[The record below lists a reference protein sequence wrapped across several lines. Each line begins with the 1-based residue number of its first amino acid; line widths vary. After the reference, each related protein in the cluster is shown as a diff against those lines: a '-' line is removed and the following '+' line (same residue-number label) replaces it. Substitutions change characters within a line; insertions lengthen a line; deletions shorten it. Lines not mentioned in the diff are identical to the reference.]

1 MAKQK
6 YPLFDT
12 NSIIEYRQTIENEK
26 NLLGKMRLSMVVY
39 YELTAT
45 TIDNSMLKFY
55 DKWFKLFDNDNLLLT
70 PAKTDWYETAKL
82 IRRLRFGE
90 KSASH
95 GKTPKM
101 PNAQKLQ
108 NDALIA
114 RTAWTNDCFVV
125 TTDVDDFEHFLPF
138 MKNLIIISAEDFFRQ

>member
-1 MAKQK
+1 MAKTK
-6 YPLFDT
+6 FPLFDT
-12 NSIIEYRQTIENEK
+12 NANIQYSSIIESSKSLI
-26 NLLGKMRLSMVVY
+26 GKMRLSTVVY

-45 TIDNSMLKFY
+45 TIDVSHLKLY
-55 DKWFKLFDNDNLLLT
+55 EKWFKALDNLNRLIT
-70 PAKTDWYETAKL
+70 PSKIDWYETAKL

-114 RTAWTNDCFVV
+114 RTAWTDDCFVV
-125 TTDVDDFEHFLPF
+125 TTDVDDFEHFQPF

>member
-1 MAKQK
+1 MAKTK
-6 YPLFDT
+6 FPLFD
-12 NSIIEYRQTIENEK
+12 SGAIIEYRRAIADSK
-26 NLLGKMRLSMVVY
+26 NLISKMRLSMVVF

-45 TIDNSMLKFY
+45 TVDKSHHNLYENWHKNFNSQ
-55 DKWFKLFDNDNLLLT
+55 NLLLT
-70 PAKTDWYETAKL
+70 PTMTDWYETAKI

-101 PNAQKLQ
+101 KNAHKLQ

-125 TTDVDDFEHFLPF
+125 TNNTADFSLFLPF
-138 MKNLIIISAEDFFRQ
+138 MKKLIIVSAKDFFS

>member
-12 NSIIEYRQTIENEK
+12 NAVIQHYEQISTSK
-26 NLLGKMRLSMVVY
+26 NLIAKTRLSMVVF

-45 TIDNSMLKFY
+45 TIDNSKLKLY
-55 DKWFKLFDNDNLLLT
+55 DRWLNIADEKELLIT
-70 PAKTDWYETAKL
+70 PSMTDWYETSKL

-125 TTDVDDFEHFLPF
+125 TTDVDDFDHFQPF

>member
-1 MAKQK
+1 MAKIK
-6 YPLFDT
+6 FPLFDT
-12 NSIIEYRQTIENEK
+12 SAVIQYREEISSSK
-26 NLLGKMRLSMVVY
+26 NLIGKMRLSMVVY

-45 TIDNSMLKFY
+45 TIDKSHLKLYEKWHKSFY
-55 DKWFKLFDNDNLLLT
+55 KDGFLLT
-70 PAKTDWYETAKL
+70 PTMTDWYETAKV

-95 GKTPKM
+95 GKTPKLKD
-101 PNAQKLQ
+101 AHKLQ

-125 TTDVDDFEHFLPF
+125 TTDVDDFSLFLPF
-138 MKNLIIISAEDFFRQ
+138 MKKLEIVSAKDFFS

>member
-12 NSIIEYRQTIENEK
+12 NCIIQYRQTIENEK

-45 TIDNSMLKFY
+45 TIDNSTLKFY
-55 DKWFKLFDNDNLLLT
+55 DKWLKLFDKDNLLLT
-70 PAKTDWYETAKL
+70 PSMLDWYETSKL

-95 GKTPKM
+95 GKTPKLS
-101 PNAQKLQ
+101 NAQKLQ

-125 TTDVDDFEHFLPF
+125 TTDVDDFEYFLPF
-138 MKNLIIISAEDFFRQ
+138 IKNLIIISAEDFFQN